1 MSQDVPKH
9 DQIINSKDV
18 LTEFERLQI
27 INKDYSFFENTIE
40 TQQDEVQLKNENST
54 YFLENTPYMVNK
66 EKTSMER
73 TENISDEECQR
84 LPDNY
89 FLSVDLRNLCEK
101 LYLKD
106 TPIKTDF
113 NKTSETGLIQEVLQF
128 EKKHGLKVQTE
139 IQQFKSFQNVEI
151 FDISSIEQNFQANKL
166 DMITEES
173 SMSTSDRSRDQ
184 IFESFE
190 NEEEIIE
197 SVNDEKFSH
206 KNKIHNSVS
215 NCNSVENNLNIQ
227 AKIFQI
233 ENLDS
238 KNSEN
243 SVNSSNKSSEDSK
256 SAGNFN
262 TSTESLSD
270 SNVNKLIES
279 EKESSKIISNVN
291 SDTDIANFSTNST
304 NSIDALKHEDLK
316 NERSTDCHYRHYEK
330 NQRPKNNL
338 TQSNCS
344 ENVRKEPIWKEGGD
358 SQNNDE
364 LFLPRK
370 QNKEK
375 TPIYKQNEADAT
387 SWSLVDLNPSKLES
401 YKFFENTDNVKN
413 NIFYSSSKLSSNL
426 PLRAPKP
433 TVKFFT
439 KLSSA
444 DVIKKKLRKNNLDA
458 GNRRHWKSKS
468 NLRFAEKAR
477 RVNTHKRSKFYA
489 ISRDTSFGT
498 KNHQDNLK
506 NMRQM
511 STPVIFFNS
520 KEKRFSDSSLS
531 LSPSSSTKLSTVS
544 NSQSD
549 LSIDHST

>member
-1 MSQDVPKH
+1 
-9 DQIINSKDV
+9 
-18 LTEFERLQI
+18 
-27 INKDYSFFENTIE
+27 
-40 TQQDEVQLKNENST
+40 
-54 YFLENTPYMVNK
+54 
-66 EKTSMER
+66 MER

-279 EKESSKIISNVN
+279 EKESSKNY
-291 SDTDIANFSTNST
+291 F
-304 NSIDALKHEDLK
+304 KRK
-316 NERSTDCHYRHYEK
+316 FRHRY
-330 NQRPKNNL
+330 
-338 TQSNCS
+338 C
-344 ENVRKEPIWKEGGD
+344 
-358 SQNNDE
+358 
-364 LFLPRK
+364 
-370 QNKEK
+370 
-375 TPIYKQNEADAT
+375 
-387 SWSLVDLNPSKLES
+387 
-401 YKFFENTDNVKN
+401 
-413 NIFYSSSKLSSNL
+413 
-426 PLRAPKP
+426 
-433 TVKFFT
+433 
-439 KLSSA
+439 
-444 DVIKKKLRKNNLDA
+444 
-458 GNRRHWKSKS
+458 
-468 NLRFAEKAR
+468 
-477 RVNTHKRSKFYA
+477 
-489 ISRDTSFGT
+489 
-498 KNHQDNLK
+498 
-506 NMRQM
+506 
-511 STPVIFFNS
+511 
-520 KEKRFSDSSLS
+520 
-531 LSPSSSTKLSTVS
+531 
-544 NSQSD
+544 
-549 LSIDHST
+549 